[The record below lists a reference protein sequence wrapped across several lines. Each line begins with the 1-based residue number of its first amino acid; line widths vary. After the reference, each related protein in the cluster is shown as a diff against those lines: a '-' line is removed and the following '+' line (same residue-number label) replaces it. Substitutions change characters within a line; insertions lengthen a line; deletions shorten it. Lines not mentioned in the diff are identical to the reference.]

1 MNWGATAERPEK
13 YAAFVQQMEWREDVG
28 RIMSLELTESRNDAK
43 AKGGLKI
50 QK

>member
-1 MNWGATAERPEK
+1 MQPLCSRW
-13 YAAFVQQMEWREDVG
+13 EWREDVG
-28 RIMSLELTESRNDAK
+28 RIKSLELTESRNDAK